1 MEIDEEGT
9 WSHLGEVGVDDI
21 LLALR
26 AAIAT
31 ARRLQEDVA
40 IMEDLAVIRLAEAN
54 EAPAHIIRFKPF
66 SQPPSAERIH

>member
-40 IMEDLAVIRLAEAN
+40 IME
-54 EAPAHIIRFKPF
+54 APAHIIRFKPF